1 MATRKQTKNVYRKGE
16 YVYGSAVR
24 QLQAVPKRAPERPE
38 EHRRVSSRTLKNRRR
53 AAKMSIQYVLFLSAA
68 TIAMLAICIGYLQLR
83 SEVDNRAKRISSLES
98 QLKDR
103 KAENDADYNRIMKS
117 VNLEEIRRIA
127 IEELHM
133 VYADESQVIFYESE
147 ESDYVR
153 QYEDIPEKEKDTLGE
168 YLQR

>member
-1 MATRKQTKNVYRKGE
+1 MATRKRAGNAYSKNE

-24 QLQAVPKRAPERPE
+24 KLQAVPKREPERPKKS
-38 EHRRVSSRTLKNRRR
+38 RSVSSRTLKNRRR
-53 AAKMSIQYVLFLSAA
+53 AAKMSIQYVIFLSAA

-83 SEVDNRAKRISSLES
+83 SEVDNRAKRINAMEN
-98 QLKDR
+98 QLKDA
-103 KAENDADYNRIMKS
+103 KAENDANYNRIIKS

-133 VYADESQVIFYESE
+133 VYADESQIIFYEAE

-153 QYEDIPEKEKDTLGE
+153 QYEDIPEGEKDSLGK
-168 YLQR
+168 YLQK